1 MGDTPFS
8 GNGTIGRLHTQV
20 APTPPRMLQKKDCE
34 RIWSDVR
41 EAESAMGWIQ
51 WIATK
56 DEPWR
61 NPWVINARY
70 QECKQWPSQLDEAK
84 YTRARDQLIAYDR
97 GELALSAQDAV
108 QLRGAVNK
116 VQSLYDVS
124 APYKTMPADY
134 MSEPERELFRRSGN
148 NLGMALMPTSIPGV
162 LGARWFG
169 ANETVAAQAGL
180 ATAGVLG
187 AGAAT
192 FAAKGQQLRPLPPQ
206 QTSGLYIGPKR
217 VWNFKPPLISR
228 HSIRGVKENSRPKG
242 KNTVADPSVDMKAD
256 VEAIN
261 NGQGTRNGNLY
272 TVNGRTYERFDN
284 HLVPHSGP
292 GFHPLDRGEFKALG
306 IFNSQGNTPQAMQ
319 NAIRT
324 TNDVTAQRALE
335 IWRLGQ

>member
-56 DEPWR
+56 DESWR
-61 NPWVINARY
+61 DPWVINARY
-70 QECKQWPSQLDEAK
+70 QECKQWPSQIEEAK
-84 YTRARDQLIAYDR
+84 YARARDQLIAYDR
-97 GELALSAQDAV
+97 GELALSAEDAV

-162 LGARWFG
+162 LVARWFG

-187 AGAAT
+187 AGSAT

-217 VWNFKPPLISR
+217 VWNFKPPLTSR
-228 HSIRGVKENSRPKG
+228 HNIRGVKENSRPKG